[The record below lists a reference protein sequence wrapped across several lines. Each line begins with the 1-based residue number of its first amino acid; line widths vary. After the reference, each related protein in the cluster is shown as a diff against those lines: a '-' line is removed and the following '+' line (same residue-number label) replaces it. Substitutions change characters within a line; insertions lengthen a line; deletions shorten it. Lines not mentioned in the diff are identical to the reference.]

1 VVNQIDDCK
10 ETYLIIDRDNIFM
23 KKLYQK
29 VISLVKY

>member
-1 VVNQIDDCK
+1 MDDYK
-10 ETYLIIDRDNIFM
+10 ETYLLIDGDNIFM